1 MHLIKLLNARTAC
14 MAAFHVSGATTHVPL
29 AAIENLTPVK
39 TVIDDVLPTKL
50 PKIKTFDAASRYITA
65 SKIKLL
71 VTLHHK
77 RSPYGCM
84 HWAQQR
90 QQHQQASPWGLASP
104 AVTLQKAPCT
114 PACISLKVSVYRAVF
129 WLYKQPP
136 AAFSM
141 PLHMSKRC
149 TRCPPHPPDPAGS
162 AAPAPPLPTAPCPLP
177 RACPATTRRSSTPP
191 ATQDGWSPRGGVR
204 HGPRPSPGR
213 PC

>member
-1 MHLIKLLNARTAC
+1 M
-14 MAAFHVSGATTHVPL
+14 PL

-84 HWAQQR
+84 HWAQQ

-104 AVTLQKAPCT
+104 AVAVTLQKAPCT
-114 PACISLKVSVYRAVF
+114 PACISLKVS
-129 WLYKQPP
+129 
-136 AAFSM
+136 
-141 PLHMSKRC
+141 
-149 TRCPPHPPDPAGS
+149 
-162 AAPAPPLPTAPCPLP
+162 
-177 RACPATTRRSSTPP
+177 ACLLAL
-191 ATQDGWSPRGGVR
+191 
-204 HGPRPSPGR
+204 
-213 PC
+213 

>member
-1 MHLIKLLNARTAC
+1 MLRSMHLIKLLNARTAC

-136 AAFSM
+136 AAF
-141 PLHMSKRC
+141 PCLC
-149 TRCPPHPPDPAGS
+149 TCLNAVHGAHPTLLTLQ
-162 AAPAPPLPTAPCPLP
+162 AAQPQPLPCQQPHAPYQGPAQRLPGVHPHLPL
-177 RACPATTRRSSTPP
+177 RKM
-191 ATQDGWSPRGGVR
+191 GGVQEAA
-204 HGPRPSPGR
+204 
-213 PC
+213 